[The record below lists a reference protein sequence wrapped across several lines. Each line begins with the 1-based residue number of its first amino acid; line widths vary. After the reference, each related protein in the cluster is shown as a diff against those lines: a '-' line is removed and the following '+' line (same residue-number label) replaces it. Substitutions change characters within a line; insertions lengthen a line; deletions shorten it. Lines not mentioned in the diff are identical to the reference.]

1 MKNNIKM
8 LAMVIGVVAS
18 SSVFAAATTPTHSEA
33 GTEIHWDGKIP
44 TEFNDENVIMTSLN
58 GTPLNEALKGG
69 DLYLENDGTFTSS
82 SIPLELHYRV
92 CDSDGTGTTM
102 VTDGTDDC
110 TGGSWVTGD
119 VPEAVG
125 DLIVDSDWAL
135 LDARYNVGGRESAEL
150 SASAVIEMDG
160 TPLVE
165 GAAAIASTGGRPVF
179 TTTNETAATTAPSAG
194 TKYSVYAS
202 ILASNAL

>member
-1 MKNNIKM
+1 MKTNIKM
-8 LAMVIGVVAS
+8 LTMVIGVVAS
-18 SSVFAAATTPTHSEA
+18 SSAFAATTTPVHSEA
-33 GTEIHWDGKIP
+33 GTEIHWDGKVP
-44 TEFNDENVIMTSLN
+44 TEFNDDNVIMTSIN

-69 DLYLENDGTFTSS
+69 DLYLANDGTFTSS

-92 CDSDGTGTTM
+92 CDSDGAGTM

-110 TGGSWVTGD
+110 AGGSWVTGD

-135 LDARYNVGGRESAEL
+135 LDARYNVGGRENAEL
-150 SASAVIEMDG
+150 STSAIIEMDG
-160 TPLVE
+160 TALVE
-165 GAAAIASTGGRPVF
+165 GAAAVSSTGGRPVF
-179 TTTNETAATTAPSAG
+179 TTTNATPAATAPSAG

-202 ILASNAL
+202 IVASNAL